1 MQTNM
6 SELQAAGVALC
17 DATASLRNATA
28 FTAVALCRSHE
39 MALVATVGGKSVPFV
54 LSDYAFKP
62 VLPNGKHDGKLR
74 NAQFS
79 AIMVQGFGE
88 SDEPGK
94 VSDAIKTGFNRAF
107 PAACYMAGHG
117 GAAIVDD
124 ISEVGETQITLC
136 NGAFYNV
143 PLALAFG
150 CYDKAGAL
158 TENGETMVE
167 RVTAMF
173 SPERGPELTKAEAEA
188 LLLTKTAS
196 VDGAMNR
203 RYGLKPISVT
213 DLLKAMGETA
223 IREGL
228 HESKGPRGPRNPEA
242 KASESIAAFDT
253 FLAKV
258 IGKDGEAEIALNS
271 EGVKALKALKSK
283 LDRAIKAVA

>member
-17 DATASLRNATA
+17 DATASLHNATA
-28 FTAVALCRSHE
+28 FTAVALCRGHE
-39 MALVATVGGKSVPFV
+39 MALVATVGGKSVPFI

-74 NAQFS
+74 NAQFA
-79 AIMVQGFGE
+79 AIMSQGFGE
-88 SDEPGK
+88 SEEPGK
-94 VSDAIKTGFNRAF
+94 VDPAVKAGFNRAF

-117 GAAIVDD
+117 GAAIADD

-136 NGAFYNV
+136 NGAFHNV

-150 CYDKAGAL
+150 CYDKDGAL
-158 TENGETMVE
+158 TENG
-167 RVTAMF
+167 
-173 SPERGPELTKAEAEA
+173 KAVIARLIDASGIHGAEISEDQAIA
-188 LLLTKTAS
+188 LLDTRLTT

-203 RYGLKPISVT
+203 AFGLKTVSVT
-213 DLLKAMGETA
+213 DLLKAMGEAA

-228 HESKGPRGPRNPEA
+228 HESKGNRAPRNTEA

-258 IGKDGEAEIALNS
+258 IGKDGEAEIALNAD
-271 EGVKALKALKSK
+271 GVKALKALKSK
-283 LDRAIKAVA
+283 LERAIKAVA